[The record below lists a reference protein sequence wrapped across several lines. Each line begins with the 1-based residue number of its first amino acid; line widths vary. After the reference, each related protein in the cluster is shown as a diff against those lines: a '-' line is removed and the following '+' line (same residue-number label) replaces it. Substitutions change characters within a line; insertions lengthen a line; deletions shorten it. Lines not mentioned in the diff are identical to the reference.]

1 MGKFIKLNRVFNNG
15 EVRESIFNSDSF
27 ISIYSD
33 ENYTKIDTIKD
44 TFTVKESVSQILEM
58 VNS

>member
-15 EVRESIFNSDSF
+15 EVRESIFNSDSI

-33 ENYTKIDTIKD
+33 ENYTKVITIKD